1 MEAFTAARCRSAPA
15 LRSRPAAAV
24 STEELRL
31 SSGMVFLFVTV
42 VADVTGVVLLGNA
55 HGMDRPGPL
64 VAGVLALLGGF
75 VMFSFATRTI
85 PAGVANAVWAGAS
98 IVLVVLLGHVFLR
111 EVLSSA
117 QYACL
122 GLILAGTVGLY
133 LLDRAAL

>member
-1 MEAFTAARCRSAPA
+1 
-15 LRSRPAAAV
+15 
-24 STEELRL
+24 
-31 SSGMVFLFVTV
+31 MVFLFVTV

-55 HGMDRPGPL
+55 HGVERPGPL
-64 VAGVLALLGGF
+64 VAGVLALVLGF

-111 EVLSSA
+111 ETLSSA